1 MVFVVADV
9 VQIDDVTQYIAMNDI
24 LVAVNGKCFGSV
36 NSNQLLLSWKQEF
49 AQIEYPK
56 LLTFFRFS
64 DSGDLLFNPLNVF
77 NSFLY
82 FLNRYLLE

>member
-56 LLTFFRFS
+56 LLTFFRFA

-77 NSFLY
+77 NSF
-82 FLNRYLLE
+82 FIFIE